1 MIQFVIGA
9 VAGIAA
15 KKYFTKERVEKI
27 KETVIDVS
35 ANKIKSHLDK
45 FMCGDDRPVRSK
57 RVKDHAFN
65 SCGDALEC
73 LKYLDAQIKQNGYAS
88 VNDYYDT
95 FDHLCTLQTYTDER
109 RGWFN
114 LYDVS
119 IKKRDDGWVIDLPE
133 PVSID
138 QFTEGTKGSF
148 PDTIYFNTKEE
159 ALEAE
164 NDVLHQIA
172 IYGDAS
178 YEYVALKAGY
188 PEEVAALFS
197 DYGWTTN
204 DLEDFHTTLDELS
217 NRWYIT
223 DKKPT
228 KIYENEE
235 RTNRHTS

>member
-27 KETVIDVS
+27 KETVIDIS
-35 ANKIKSHLDK
+35 ANKITSCLDK
-45 FMCGDDRPVRSK
+45 IVYGDDRPVRSK
-57 RVKDHAFN
+57 RVKDHVFN

-73 LKYLDAQIKQNGYAS
+73 LKYLDDQIKQNGYAS

-95 FDHLCTLQTYTDER
+95 FDHLCALQTYTNER
-109 RGWFN
+109 YGWFN
-114 LYDVS
+114 LDEVA
-119 IKKRDDGWVIDLPE
+119 IKHVPNGWVIDLPE

-138 QFTEGTKGSF
+138 QFTEGTKDSS

-164 NDVLHQIA
+164 NDVLRHIA

-178 YEYVALKAGY
+178 YEYVSLKAGY
-188 PEEVAALFS
+188 PEEVSALFS
-197 DYGWTTN
+197 DYGWTAN

-223 DKKPT
+223 NKEPK
-228 KIYENEE
+228 KIYENT
-235 RTNRHTS
+235 RKD